1 MRAFI
6 PRTSQATGTVDGKT
20 VGKIGHGLVILLGI
34 KNGDTEKDI
43 DTLVN
48 KIVNLRVFAGDGGHF
63 DRSLLEMNNIKSEG
77 ATSTSRLQDFGVLI
91 VSQFT
96 LYGSTKKG
104 RRPDFA
110 DAAKPEIS
118 ESLYELFVKKMSETG
133 ITVATGVFGA
143 MMDVHL
149 INEGPVTFIIET

>member
-1 MRAFI
+1 MMKALI
-6 PRTSQATGTVDGKT
+6 QRTSQAKVVVDGKT
-20 VGKIGHGLVILLGI
+20 VGEIGNGLVVLLGI
-34 KNGDTEKDI
+34 KDGDGEKDI
-43 DTLVN
+43 NTLVN

-63 DRSLLEMNNIKSEG
+63 DRSLIDINGE
-77 ATSTSRLQDFGVLI
+77 VLI

-104 RRPDFA
+104 RRPDFT
-110 DAAKPEIS
+110 DSAKPEIA
-118 ESLYELFVKKMSETG
+118 EPLYDLFVEKMQETG

-149 INEGPVTFIIET
+149 INKGPVTLMIES